1 MNSEMTGRTILVT
14 GATSGI
20 GRACAER
27 LAAVGARLVLT
38 GREAASLNA
47 VLADAASTVRLEVD
61 LAKPDA
67 PSVIAAELK
76 RLAVPLDGA
85 VFAAGVSAMR
95 PVMMESADTLE
106 KMWRVNYAAAIG
118 TAGALQKARLLRP
131 GGSLVFF
138 SSASAGSGGGGM
150 VSYAST
156 KGAIE
161 SAVRALAVE
170 LAAQR
175 IRVNAVAPGVVV
187 TPMSDRNLE
196 RLSADQR
203 TALEKRHPLGFGQP
217 DDVAAAVEFFLGQ
230 GSRWVTGAV
239 LAVDGGFSVA

>member
-38 GREAASLNA
+38 GREAATLNA
-47 VLADAASTVRLEVD
+47 VLADVDSTVRLEVD

-95 PVMMESADTLE
+95 PVMMESVDTLE

-118 TAGALQKARLLRP
+118 TAGVLQKARLLRP

-170 LAAQR
+170 LAPQR